1 MSETVTR
8 TEGGKKEARVALPV
22 HTSQFLSYD
31 YVYAVISRRV
41 GGVSLGINLNPDKIC
56 NFDCPYCQI
65 DRSVPPARTDVDP
78 AQVVAEVA
86 DLAGRIRRGEVFSGP
101 AAGSGAALRDV
112 AFAGDGEPT
121 TCRAFPEIVR
131 GVVALRGGV
140 LPADCHITLITNAS
154 MLHRRSVQEALD
166 LLCQHGGRIWA
177 KLDAGTDAFFRL
189 VNRTDVPYERIL
201 RNLLLTGRRHPLT
214 IQTMVHTIDGAAPP
228 EAEILA
234 LRDRLVELR
243 EGGARIEQVQVYT
256 LARRPAEAALAPLP
270 AEALEEIAATLRA
283 ADFQADVYT

>member
-1 MSETVTR
+1 MSQA
-8 TEGGKKEARVALPV
+8 KSAPRVALPV

-65 DRSVPPARTDVDP
+65 DRSVPPTRTDVDP
-78 AQVVAEVA
+78 ARVVAEVA
-86 DLAGRIRRGEVFSGP
+86 DLAGRIRRGEIFSRSGP
-101 AAGSGAALRDV
+101 RAQAGAELRDV

-121 TCRAFPEIVR
+121 TCRAFPEVVR
-131 GVVALRGGV
+131 GVVALRGGA

-154 MLHRRSVQEALD
+154 MLHRKSVQEALD
-166 LLCQHGGRIWA
+166 FMCQHGGRIWA
-177 KLDAGTDAFFRL
+177 KLDAGTEAFFRR

-201 RNLLLTGRRHPLT
+201 RNLLLTGQRHPIT
-214 IQTMVHTIDGAAPP
+214 IQTMVHAFDEDGGAGPP

-234 LRDRLVELR
+234 LRDRLSELR
-243 EGGARIEQVQVYT
+243 AGGAHIEQVQVYT
-256 LARRPAEAALAPLP
+256 LARRPAEAGLAPLS
-270 AEALEEIAATLRA
+270 AEALQAIAATLRA
-283 ADFQADVYT
+283 AGFQADVYT